1 MLVATGI
8 DLGGRSEEALAI
20 ANLDNFI
27 VADLFIRAAWD
38 DFEQIAVWADGSGG
52 HMAQLLAGHVPL
64 RDGVLH
70 PVDLDVEFQVV
81 LGVMLPVFLML
92 GFWCFVGTS
101 LAGITVSVYQRA
113 VVLDKRDVVVHD

>member
-27 VADLFIRAAWD
+27 VADLFVRAAWD
-38 DFEQIAVWADGSGG
+38 DFEQIAVRPDRSGG
-52 HMAQLLAGHVPL
+52 HMAQLFAGHVTL
-64 RDGVLH
+64 RDGVVH

-81 LGVMLPVFLML
+81 FRVMLPVFLML
-92 GFWCFVGTS
+92 GFWCFVVHEN
-101 LAGITVSVYQRA
+101 LLNWYNGITIP
-113 VVLDKRDVVVHD
+113 HDRGT